1 MGTGA
6 DRLVVQD
13 HGYIV
18 NLRLVWA
25 TYDLDSKKKKDKI
38 FPSPPKQ
45 DSLQSYSNLRWC
57 DLSIQIDIDE

>member
-25 TYDLDSKKKKDKI
+25 TYDLDSKKKKIKY
-38 FPSPPKQ
+38 SPLHQNKTH
-45 DSLQSYSNLRWC
+45 YKATV
-57 DLSIQIDIDE
+57 I